1 MPGADIQSI
10 LQLRIIRGV
19 SAPRY
24 DWAILPLRR
33 RKTSVDTD
41 CWVCGGTG
49 NRGRIMQQIIKHIIE
64 VVGKDFATAYI
75 DSLLI
80 SERDKNRLYN
90 QLHNST
96 GTYHM

>member
-1 MPGADIQSI
+1 
-10 LQLRIIRGV
+10 
-19 SAPRY
+19 
-24 DWAILPLRR
+24 
-33 RKTSVDTD
+33 
-41 CWVCGGTG
+41 
-49 NRGRIMQQIIKHIIE
+49 MQQIIKHIIE